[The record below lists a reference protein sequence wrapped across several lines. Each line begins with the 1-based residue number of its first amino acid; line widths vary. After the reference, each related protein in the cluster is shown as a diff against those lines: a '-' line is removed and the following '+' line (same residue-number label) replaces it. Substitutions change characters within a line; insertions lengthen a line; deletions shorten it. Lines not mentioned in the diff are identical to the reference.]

1 MLNHVLNR
9 FLNGWRPSLLP
20 AGLRGQRGW
29 SVEECASFAAAL
41 NEIRA
46 AAAPLSGQEG
56 SDDGASTR
64 PQPLS
69 SAAATAQQ
77 VNRCWW
83 WDCDAQRTGSCCS
96 AGVQWAKCSSA
107 TQCSAQRT
115 APCGT
120 ASTNEVQPLNVGYH
134 LHCAVAPICQRHP
147 WFSFLGLHCTIAT
160 SCFALSAKRDSG
172 ERPSS
177 GCSSS
182 SEAASAASHPPVQH
196 RRGQPE
202 KRRRGGQM
210 AGFLLR

>member
-1 MLNHVLNR
+1 MR
-9 FLNGWRPSLLP
+9 E
-20 AGLRGQRGW
+20 LR
-29 SVEECASFAAAL
+29 CA
-41 NEIRA
+41 NKIRA

-96 AGVQWAKCSSA
+96 AGVQWAKCSST

-120 ASTNEVQPLNVGYH
+120 ASTNVQPLNAGYH

-147 WFSFLGLHCTIAT
+147 WFSFLGLHCYIMLCPLRETRIG
-160 SCFALSAKRDSG
+160 G

-177 GCSSS
+177 GCSNS
-182 SEAASAASHPPVQH
+182 SEASSAASHPPVQH
-196 RRGQPE
+196 RRGQ
-202 KRRRGGQM
+202 Q
-210 AGFLLR
+210 